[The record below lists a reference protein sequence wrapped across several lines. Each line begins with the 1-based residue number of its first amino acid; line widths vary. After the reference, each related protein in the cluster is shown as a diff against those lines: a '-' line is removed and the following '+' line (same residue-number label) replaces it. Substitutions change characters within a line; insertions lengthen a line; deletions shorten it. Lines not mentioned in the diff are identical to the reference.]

1 MVSLPKKEVSDSQ
14 ARDVVALRPLKE
26 LLRGFWELNLKAQ
39 GFDCGNE
46 TALWPRE
53 QVVPMEKVAA
63 ADVAAIS
70 QTLEDAEGHQP
81 QSSMRRE
88 FGKAKY

>member
-63 ADVAAIS
+63 ADVEAIS
-70 QTLEDAEGHQP
+70 QTLRH
-81 QSSMRRE
+81 
-88 FGKAKY
+88 KNLKLH